1 MMWKVLFYFLLLT
14 FIASIYDAFTLPD
27 HLAIESSVFTGIV
40 LLVADLLNVFGAF
53 CVAYGKRPVTDM
65 WFWSVS
71 LALFIAA
78 NVYIHIQAFI
88 QFRIGYTVD
97 EMIVHSII
105 FLVVLTISSLP
116 MVKLIDEA
124 YKRGN
129 KQAA

>member
-53 CVAYGKRPVTDM
+53 CVAYGKRPVTDV
-65 WFWSVS
+65 WFWGAS
-71 LALFIAA
+71 LALFVAA
-78 NVYIHIQAFI
+78 NVYIQIQAFI
-88 QFRIGYTVD
+88 QFRIGYTVG

-129 KQAA
+129 KQTA

>member
-1 MMWKVLFYFLLLT
+1 MKWKVLFYFLLLT

-27 HLAIESSVFTGIV
+27 HLAIESSIFTGIV

-53 CVAYGKRPVTDM
+53 YVAYGKRPITDV
-65 WFWSVS
+65 WFWGAS
-71 LALFIAA
+71 LALFVVA
-78 NVYIHIQAFI
+78 NVYIQIQAFI

>member
-1 MMWKVLFYFLLLT
+1 MKWKVLFYFLLLT

-27 HLAIESSVFTGIV
+27 HLAIESSMFTGIV

-53 CVAYGKRPVTDM
+53 CVAYGKRPVTDV
-65 WFWSVS
+65 WFWGAS
-71 LALFIAA
+71 LALFVAA
-78 NVYIHIQAFI
+78 NVYIQLQAFI

-129 KQAA
+129 KQTA